1 MARLILLAA
10 LLIGAVV
17 AASRPQPPAS
27 AATAQP
33 APAREVAQSA
43 APVAY
48 RPGEPMLVPGPA
60 AELRRSADG
69 HFYADTLVNGHPV
82 AMLVDTGASTVA
94 LTVADAQRLGI
105 AVDPT
110 AFQVVGTGVSGPA
123 RGTVTTLDD
132 VALGAV
138 RAGPVRAVVIEGLD
152 RSLLGQSFLSRLQQ
166 VQIDGDRMT
175 LR

>member
-1 MARLILLAA
+1 MARLILVAL

-17 AASRPQPPAS
+17 AVSLPSP
-27 AATAQP
+27 P
-33 APAREVAQSA
+33 APAAIGAPVPVREVAQGA
-43 APVAY
+43 PPVAY

-69 HFYADTLVNGHPV
+69 HFYADTTVNGHPV

-105 AVDPT
+105 AVDPA

-123 RGTVTTLDD
+123 RGMVTTLDD

-138 RAGPVRAVVIEGLD
+138 RAGPVRAMVVEGLD